1 MVLGDVY
8 YAANAPAFPCC
19 AAGFYAVCNP
29 PTLTINGSTIL
40 DHKCEHGEWRCAIC
54 NSAGFVCPR
63 ECTVVESLNLAAGYW
78 RGNAVV
84 EQTGAQV
91 EAVTHECW
99 NAGACRGGA
108 VALPQVWPLANATAD
123 AARANEYCATGYMGP
138 YCAVCDIAA
147 GYAPQAGASYT
158 CQQCTTANKAAA
170 YTGIGVVVLV
180 VGVTAVYLL
189 PFWDINEQ
197 PGALAVWG
205 SKRSV
210 LTCCSSCHVR
220 FNGNYLRIPII
231 VIQLVAGFL
240 EVTGLQL
247 APTFENFIHKLAI
260 LPNLSFAWGCVYNA
274 TFYEKLLAMTLGPLV
289 AVALLGCSWLWA
301 VAREHRLRRVAGAD
315 AARAARL
322 KALRKHWTAFLAL
335 TFLVYGTVSSIIF
348 QTFACDYVQELDT
361 YYLRADYSIQCYSNS
376 EYWRYF
382 AYAMT
387 MFVVYPLGVPAL
399 YALLLCFKRRQHQAR
414 QGAVATAPSVVAA
427 LSQGD
432 SVHGDMRVR
441 MHYPA
446 PPRCDPNPTRRVL
459 TKQVGATAGGG
470 RGLQQVSQWAD
481 DSTLHCAPLGS
492 ASADQPKLLGAAAAE
507 LANEGHQQGLEPHW
521 DLVHASSFLWAQYKP
536 KAEWWEMVECARR
549 VVLTG
554 VLVFI
559 LPGSAGQA
567 AVSVLF
573 AFLLTLIFMAVR
585 PHREHAM
592 QRQYLLGA
600 VIVYFASMNALL
612 IKSQVSGAQSQ
623 LVVGIVMILIS
634 SALIVAA
641 VAQTLYGVADLVR
654 GSERQPSPLGL
665 SNFTAGQLRPQSA

>member
-1 MVLGDVY
+1 
-8 YAANAPAFPCC
+8 
-19 AAGFYAVCNP
+19 
-29 PTLTINGSTIL
+29 
-40 DHKCEHGEWRCAIC
+40 
-54 NSAGFVCPR
+54 
-63 ECTVVESLNLAAGYW
+63 
-78 RGNAVV
+78 
-84 EQTGAQV
+84 
-91 EAVTHECW
+91 
-99 NAGACRGGA
+99 
-108 VALPQVWPLANATAD
+108 
-123 AARANEYCATGYMGP
+123 
-138 YCAVCDIAA
+138 CAVCDIAA

-205 SKRSV
+205 SKRSM

-348 QTFACDYVQELDT
+348 QTFACDYMQELDT
-361 YYLRADYSIQCYSNS
+361 YYLRADYSIQCYNNS
-376 EYWRYF
+376 EYWR
-382 AYAMT
+382 
-387 MFVVYPLGVPAL
+387 VLCVCHDHVRGVPPRCPCAV
-399 YALLLCFKRRQHQAR
+399 R
-414 QGAVATAPSVVAA
+414 AVAVLQAAAAPGAA
-427 LSQGD
+427 RRSRRCSQCGGSPLAGD

-446 PPRCDPNPTRRVL
+446 PPRCDPNPTWRVL
-459 TKQVGATAGGG
+459 TKQ
-470 RGLQQVSQWAD
+470 
-481 DSTLHCAPLGS
+481 
-492 ASADQPKLLGAAAAE
+492 
-507 LANEGHQQGLEPHW
+507 
-521 DLVHASSFLWAQYKP
+521 
-536 KAEWWEMVECARR
+536 
-549 VVLTG
+549 
-554 VLVFI
+554 
-559 LPGSAGQA
+559 
-567 AVSVLF
+567 
-573 AFLLTLIFMAVR
+573 
-585 PHREHAM
+585 
-592 QRQYLLGA
+592 
-600 VIVYFASMNALL
+600 
-612 IKSQVSGAQSQ
+612 
-623 LVVGIVMILIS
+623 
-634 SALIVAA
+634 
-641 VAQTLYGVADLVR
+641 
-654 GSERQPSPLGL
+654 
-665 SNFTAGQLRPQSA
+665 

>member
-1 MVLGDVY
+1 M
-8 YAANAPAFPCC
+8 NSP
-19 AAGFYAVCNP
+19 NP
-29 PTLTINGSTIL
+29 GLHN
-40 DHKCEHGEWRCAIC
+40 CR
-54 NSAGFVCPR
+54 F
-63 ECTVVESLNLAAGYW
+63 SL
-78 RGNAVV
+78 
-84 EQTGAQV
+84 
-91 EAVTHECW
+91 C
-99 NAGACRGGA
+99 
-108 VALPQVWPLANATAD
+108 
-123 AARANEYCATGYMGP
+123 
-138 YCAVCDIAA
+138 
-147 GYAPQAGASYT
+147 
-158 CQQCTTANKAAA
+158 
-170 YTGIGVVVLV
+170 
-180 VGVTAVYLL
+180 
-189 PFWDINEQ
+189 
-197 PGALAVWG
+197 
-205 SKRSV
+205 SV
-210 LTCCSSCHVR
+210 L
-220 FNGNYLRIPII
+220 PPP
-231 VIQLVAGFL
+231 QLVAGFL

-348 QTFACDYVQELDT
+348 QTFACDYMQELDT
-361 YYLRADYSIQCYSNS
+361 YYLRADYSIQCYNNS

-414 QGAVATAPSVVAA
+414 QGAVAAAPSV
-427 LSQGD
+427 
-432 SVHGDMRVR
+432 
-441 MHYPA
+441 
-446 PPRCDPNPTRRVL
+446 
-459 TKQVGATAGGG
+459 
-470 RGLQQVSQWAD
+470 
-481 DSTLHCAPLGS
+481 
-492 ASADQPKLLGAAAAE
+492 
-507 LANEGHQQGLEPHW
+507 QGLEPHW

-623 LVVGIVMILIS
+623 LVVGIVMIIIS
-634 SALIVAA
+634 TALIVAA

-654 GSERQPSPLGL
+654 GSERQPSPGPLGP
-665 SNFTAGQLRPQSA
+665 SNFTAGQPRPQCA